1 MHLPSADKKK
11 LLTRLRRA
19 EGQLAAVRRMV
30 DEDAACVAT
39 LIQIS
44 AVRGALARAG
54 DMVLRNHIDTCVAQ
68 AIESGN
74 PEARSER
81 LDELMTAFARYSGR
95 S

>member
-1 MHLPSADKKK
+1 MHMPTADKKK

-30 DEDAACVAT
+30 DEDADCVAT
-39 LIQIS
+39 LTQIA

-54 DMVLRNHIDTCVAQ
+54 DLVLRNHIDTCVAQ
-68 AIESGN
+68 AIQGGDSD
-74 PEARSER
+74 AQSER
-81 LDELMTAFARYSGR
+81 LDELMDTLARYSSR